1 MGTNPNE
8 VESEA
13 RSLINSLSKEIDS
26 IPNYKGSTTDFAGE
40 APLSALS
47 DAVTAGRKAI
57 RFLRGKPSKSNLVE
71 KRNSLMKI
79 VSDAEKLRSIDFS
92 KEGGNKKEARTL
104 STLTK
109 AEYRAKQERARER

>member
-26 IPNYKGSTTDFAGE
+26 IPDYKGSTTDFAGE

-57 RFLRGKPSKSNLVE
+57 RFLRGKPSKSNLVK

-92 KEGGNKKEARTL
+92 KKGGNEARTL